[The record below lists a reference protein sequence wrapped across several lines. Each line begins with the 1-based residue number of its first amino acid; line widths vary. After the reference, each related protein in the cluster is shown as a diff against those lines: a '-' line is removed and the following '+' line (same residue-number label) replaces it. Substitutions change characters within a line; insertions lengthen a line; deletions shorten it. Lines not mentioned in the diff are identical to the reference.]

1 MPFDPEPKMVVHKGI
16 FLIRPD
22 TKSRLHLKF
31 DSNKTQ
37 VEAERYMETQWDK
50 LPGFIFHGFDP
61 Y

>member
-31 DSNKTQ
+31 DDNKTQ
-37 VEAERYMETQWDK
+37 VEAERYMEAQWDK